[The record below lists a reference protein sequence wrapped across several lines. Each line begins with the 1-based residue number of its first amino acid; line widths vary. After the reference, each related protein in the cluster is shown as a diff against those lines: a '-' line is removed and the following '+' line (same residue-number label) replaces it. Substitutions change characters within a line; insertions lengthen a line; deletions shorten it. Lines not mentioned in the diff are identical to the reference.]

1 MTLPLLQFN
10 TAEVS
15 HAFQTL
21 PNQYGM
27 IGQMGLFGLKGVP
40 TTYVVIEEQNGILT
54 LLPSNASQ
62 APASIATKGKRKKY
76 VLQIPKIEHND
87 SVSPEDIQNLQAFG
101 GATPANMATFLN
113 DRLSEMKSKH
123 DLTIEWLM
131 RGALNG
137 SIVDGDGSTVL
148 HDLFTIF
155 GMSETTVDFA
165 LGTTTTK
172 VLGKCHEVIRH
183 IRKEI
188 KGDTIS
194 GYTALVSPGFYSKLI
209 SHPLVEKFYLNW
221 QGSVAL
227 GQNALQPFTF
237 GGITFIEYDA
247 TVTDAAGAS
256 QEFYGTDL
264 GRCFPTG
271 TRNTFK
277 MFAAPADFNESV
289 NVMGNLYYA
298 KTKER
303 DFGRGFDIHT
313 QSNPLP
319 ICVKPQVLVKI
330 HSSN

>member
-1 MTLPLLQFN
+1 MILPLLQFN
-10 TAEVS
+10 TSEVS

-21 PNQYGM
+21 PNQYGA
-27 IGQMGLFGLKGVP
+27 IGKMGLFQAKAVA

-62 APASIATKGKRKKY
+62 APAAIATKGKRKKY
-76 VLQIPKIEHND
+76 VLAVPKIEHND
-87 SVSPEDIQNLQAFG
+87 SVSPEDIQNLQTFG
-101 GATPANMATFLN
+101 GTTPENMATFLN
-113 DRLSEMKSKH
+113 DRLAEMKSKH

-155 GMSETTVDFA
+155 GMTEKAVDFT
-165 LGTTTTK
+165 LGTSSTK
-172 VLGKCHEVIRH
+172 ILDKCHEVVRH
-183 IRKEI
+183 IRKEL
-188 KGDTIS
+188 KGDTSTGI
-194 GYTALVSPGFYSKLI
+194 TALVSPGFYSKLI
-209 SHPLVEKFYLNW
+209 QHANVEKHFVNW
-221 QGSVAL
+221 QAATAIS
-227 GQNALQPFTF
+227 QNALQPFSF
-237 GGITFIEYDA
+237 GGINFVEYDA
-247 TVTDAAGAS
+247 TVTDATGAT
-256 QEFYGTDL
+256 QEFYGTDV
-264 GRCFPTG
+264 GRCFPVG
-271 TRNTFK
+271 TRNTFR

-289 NVMGNLYYA
+289 NKAGQLYYA

-319 ICVKPQVLVKI
+319 LCVKPQILVKI